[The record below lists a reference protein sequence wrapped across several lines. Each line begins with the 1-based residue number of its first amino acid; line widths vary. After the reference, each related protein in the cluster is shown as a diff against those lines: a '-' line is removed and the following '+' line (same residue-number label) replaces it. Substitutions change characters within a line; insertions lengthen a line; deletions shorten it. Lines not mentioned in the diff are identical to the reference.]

1 MRLPIDFNRE
11 NNFMSTTKTAE
22 NALKGKK
29 SNFIREIMKYKI
41 LWIMALPSIIYFL
54 LFSYVPMFGA
64 VLAFKKYDYA
74 LGILKSPWCGIE
86 NFKFFFNSGQA
97 LLVTR
102 NTFLYNL
109 VFIFLGNIMQMITA
123 IFLSEIKNKKI
134 KKTAQTFVFFPY
146 FISWVIVGAFLYNIF
161 SVDYGVMNSILKGL
175 GMQPV
180 NVYNTPKYWPFIIS
194 IIEIWKGLGYGSV
207 VYLAAVTGIDTSV
220 YEAAEI
226 DGASLIQRVM
236 YITVPSLR
244 ATMIMLILLGLGRV
258 FRGNFDMFYQLV
270 GNNGLLYNYT
280 DVIDTFTF
288 RTLLFSNDI
297 GMSSAVGLY
306 QSVLCFVFI
315 MLANAVIKKI
325 DSDSALF

>member
-1 MRLPIDFNRE
+1 
-11 NNFMSTTKTAE
+11 MSRTKTVQA
-22 NALKGKK
+22 ASTGQKH
-29 SNFIREIMKYKI
+29 SFWQEIVRYKV
-41 LWIMALPSIIYFL
+41 LWIMALPAIIYFL
-54 LFSYVPMFGA
+54 LFSYIPMFGA

-74 LGILKSPWCGIE
+74 LGILKSPWCGME

-97 LLVTR
+97 FMVTR

-109 VFIFLGNIMQMITA
+109 AFIFLGNVMQMTAA
-123 IFLSEIKNKKI
+123 IFLSEIRSKKI
-134 KKTAQTFVFFPY
+134 KKTAQTCIFFPY
-146 FISWVIVGAFLYNIF
+146 FISWVIVGAFVYNIF
-161 SVDYGVMNSILKGL
+161 SVDYGLLNTILKGF
-175 GMQPV
+175 GMQPI
-180 NVYNTPKYWPFIIS
+180 NVYNTPKYWPFIIT

-226 DGASLIQRVM
+226 DGASLLQRVY
-236 YITVPSLR
+236 YITVPCLR
-244 ATMIMLILLGLGRV
+244 STMIMLVLLGLGRV

-270 GNNGLLYNYT
+270 GNNGMLYNYT